1 MSDPKH
7 YPSWVICIDGEPLE
21 EEDGSITLYQE
32 GDDEDIKDR
41 FMAIVFLSDDSSRVT
56 IRKYDLV
63 PYTFESS
70 ISSKDFK
77 KKARETKGQG

>member
-1 MSDPKH
+1 MSNPKH

-21 EEDGSITLYQE
+21 EEDGSITLYQ
-32 GDDEDIKDR
+32 GDEEDLKER
-41 FMAIVFLSDDSSRVT
+41 FMSIVYLSDDSSRVT

>member
-1 MSDPKH
+1 MSNPKH

-21 EEDGSITLYQE
+21 EEDGSITLYQ
-32 GDDEDIKDR
+32 GDEEDLKER
-41 FMAIVFLSDDSSRVT
+41 FMSIVYLSDDSSRVT

-77 KKARETKGQG
+77 KKARETKVHG

>member
-21 EEDGSITLYQE
+21 EDDGSITLYQ
-32 GDDEDIKDR
+32 GDEEDLKER
-41 FMAIVFLSDDSSRVT
+41 FMSIVYLSDDSSRVT

>member
-1 MSDPKH
+1 VLFRS
-7 YPSWVICIDGEPLE
+7 PSWVICIDGEPLE
-21 EEDGSITLYQE
+21 EDDGSITLYQ
-32 GDDEDIKDR
+32 GDEEDLKER
-41 FMAIVFLSDDSSRVT
+41 FMSIVYLSDDSSRVT